1 MSNRTNEILTRFK
14 DIENEINIELER
26 DMIQLRFISELEELM
41 ELKGIN
47 KMQLAGLLGVS
58 ASFLTQVFKAKKTL
72 NLALLAKL
80 NRIFDIRFEIT
91 SRSSFTAI
99 RTNIYEI
106 QNENSEINYLRDSNL
121 ESFMPVNSKRNT
133 KKFALAA

>member
-91 SRSSFTAI
+91 SRSSFSAI